1 VAYRIQRRHSR
12 MSGGFAGSA
21 VATGRWLAVI
31 GDWRGGL
38 AAPAIAAALAGPALA
53 APAGA
58 GAGISGWPVCLST
71 AARPGGSYQL
81 ANGGRYGLGGPPG
94 TTGVQVVNTG
104 SGPETLALSAVPL
117 HSPSLLPGSLP
128 VPASWVS
135 FGPGR
140 VRLDAGKYAWVTV
153 TLHVPAGARRG
164 AYAADIA
171 DAAVNLASPGTA
183 SLGAA
188 STTLLLFTV
197 GQGRPPASW
206 PEAVTSPCWYTE
218 PPAPAYYTP
227 IKGSDGKTRMIRMGT
242 WGPGAA
248 VSAHP
253 VASPQ
258 PPAQAQ
264 PAARKKPSKVA
275 SGWPGWLALAG
286 LAAAAVAWRR
296 KRSRS

>member
-1 VAYRIQRRHSR
+1 MAYRIQRGHPR
-12 MSGGFAGSA
+12 MSGGFAASA
-21 VATGRWLAVI
+21 AATGRWRAVI
-31 GDWRGGL
+31 GDWRAGL

-53 APAGA
+53 APAGT

-71 AARPGGSYQL
+71 PARPGGSYQL
-81 ANGGRYGLGGPPG
+81 ASGGRYGLGGPPG

-104 SGPETLALSAVPL
+104 SGPETLALSAVPRR
-117 HSPSLLPGSLP
+117 SPSLLPGALP

-135 FGPGR
+135 FGQDR

-164 AYAADIA
+164 AYAAGIA
-171 DAAVNLASPGTA
+171 DAAVNPAAPGTA
-183 SLGAA
+183 WLGAA
-188 STTLLLFTV
+188 SATLLLFTV

-218 PPAPAYYTP
+218 PPAPASYMP
-227 IKGSDGKTRMIRMGT
+227 IRGSDGKTRMVRMGT

-253 VASPQ
+253 AASPL
-258 PPAQAQ
+258 
-264 PAARKKPSKVA
+264 PAARPQLAGWKKPPNVPSR
-275 SGWPGWLALAG
+275 WPGWLALAG
-286 LAAAAVAWRR
+286 LAAAVAAWRR
-296 KRSRS
+296 RRSRS